1 MLHSSACHKAACV
14 QHSCIHFTLSKF
26 IGKIALPT
34 AAAYSRAP
42 KHSADMV
49 GGYGGV
55 PGFQIPS
62 LANAQAALFQAAHLT
77 TGRAGATPP
86 VGVAMLLCVGGV
98 AVAAAACSQ
107 RAGRRSH
114 AYLSSRLSF

>member
-1 MLHSSACHKAACV
+1 
-14 QHSCIHFTLSKF
+14 
-26 IGKIALPT
+26 
-34 AAAYSRAP
+34 
-42 KHSADMV
+42 MV

-55 PGFQIPS
+55 PGVQIPS

-86 VGVAMLLCVGGV
+86 DGVAMLLCVGGV
-98 AVAAAACSQ
+98 AVAAAGCFQ
-107 RAGRRSH
+107 LQWAGRRSH